1 MTYKKRGIIIFLDIL
16 GTKSMINEEAAVSF
30 LNKLDNL
37 FELLDEYSSGI
48 KKLKKFFNTNDSN
61 YVFRKDP
68 HIKKTIPFK
77 DLIGFIN
84 SFNIEISTFS
94 DTIIIA
100 VYSDELDIE
109 DAFIIQLSGLLL
121 VPLIRL
127 AFKMEL
133 FLKGTISI
141 GDFYI
146 RKKENNK
153 TIIVGPAITEAAESY
168 TLSNWIGISTSPSA
182 SLTLEQ
188 DPQLNEFKSL
198 VEILDISL
206 ERKNISLN
214 DSFHL
219 IFNVFVRENIP
230 RKNGIEKDGW
240 ALAWPLFYNNEVL
253 NTDIENILQKNLD
266 YKKFQ
271 TQPVTDN
278 IYMKMKNTN
287 EFYYRMIRN
296 NDVKNLDDIIPHF
309 D

>member
-1 MTYKKRGIIIFLDIL
+1 MTDKKRGVILFLDIL
-16 GTKSMINEEAAVSF
+16 GTKSLTNEEAAVSF
-30 LNKLDNL
+30 LNKLDKL
-37 FELLDEYSSGI
+37 FELLDEYSNAI
-48 KKLKKFFNTNDSN
+48 KKMKNFFNTNDSN
-61 YVFRKDP
+61 YIFQKEP
-68 HIKKTIPFK
+68 YIKKTVPFK

-84 SFNIEISTFS
+84 SFNLEISTFS

-100 VYSDELDIE
+100 VYSNDLNIE
-109 DAFIIQLSGLLL
+109 DAFIIQMSGLLL
-121 VPLIRL
+121 VPLFRL

-146 RKKENNK
+146 RKKEENRS
-153 TIIVGPAITEAAESY
+153 IIVGPAITEAAESY

-198 VEILDISL
+198 VETLDISV
-206 ERKNISLN
+206 EIKNISLN
-214 DSFHL
+214 DSFRL
-219 IFNVFVRENIP
+219 VFNVFVKENIP

-271 TQPVTDN
+271 TQPITDN

-296 NDVKNLDDIIPHF
+296 NDVKNLDNIIPHF